1 MDGQTSDENSDVA
14 PDDAFSMIC
23 GDLGLGEN
31 SRSSASLRYEL
42 EILSDSDLVKP
53 ERGKQEPLATF
64 GKECSKDSELFD
76 SKIRSSSFD
85 ECNTSTKTLNK
96 LESGSN
102 GSVSKRRPNSKSN
115 SKLKSPKAGCEGNH
129 CDTGTGS
136 EFPSYADV
144 PLGTSLRQQKKLYE
158 QNLGSIIK
166 KHRDKCF
173 ALCYFIVRDYLY
185 QSLKEN
191 QTEDTSWPVNM
202 KHVYQQELYKE
213 KGFALCC
220 FVAGHFMYYL
230 RV

>member
-53 ERGKQEPLATF
+53 DRGKQEPLATV

-96 LESGSN
+96 LKSGSN
-102 GSVSKRRPNSKSN
+102 GSVSKRRPNSKSS

-136 EFPSYADV
+136 EFPTYADV

-166 KHRDKCF
+166 KHRCSVDKDSTPTDGESELNKRWISFLLIQMYNLNYIDGKSFSCQVLF
-173 ALCYFIVRDYLY
+173 HYLCLC
-185 QSLKEN
+185 LGLL
-191 QTEDTSWPVNM
+191 
-202 KHVYQQELYKE
+202 HVY
-213 KGFALCC
+213 
-220 FVAGHFMYYL
+220 MYTL
-230 RV
+230 